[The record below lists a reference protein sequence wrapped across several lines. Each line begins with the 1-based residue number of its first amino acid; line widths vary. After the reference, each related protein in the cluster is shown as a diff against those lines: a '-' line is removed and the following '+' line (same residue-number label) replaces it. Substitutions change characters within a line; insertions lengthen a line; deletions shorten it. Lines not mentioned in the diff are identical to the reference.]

1 MTNTASGLIGYS
13 GFVGQSL
20 LRQRK
25 FDHLYRSTNI
35 GEIHGREFDLL
46 VCSGAPAQK
55 WIANKEPEKDAA
67 AIDGLISSLSTVSA
81 KSFVLISTV
90 DVFGSKTVMDETTC
104 VETEGLHPY
113 GYNRFRLEEFVRAHF
128 PSAKIIRLPGLV
140 GPGLRKN
147 AIYDLKH
154 GNNVAAID
162 SRGVFQ
168 FYPMV
173 NLWADICRAISI
185 DGDLFHFSAAPVSME
200 EVAREA
206 FGLEFKQEVV
216 ASPARYDMR
225 SVFADRFGGADGYLY
240 SKREEMIA
248 IRAYSQGDESAAA
261 KKG

>member
-1 MTNTASGLIGYS
+1 MDALIGFS

-20 LRQRK
+20 LRQRS
-25 FDHLYRSTNI
+25 FDFLYRSTNI
-35 GEIHGREFDLL
+35 GDIRGRSFDLL

-55 WIANKEPEKDAA
+55 WIANREPERDAEV
-67 AIDGLISSLSTVSA
+67 INGLIENLKLVSA
-81 KSFVLISTV
+81 KTFVLISTV
-90 DVFGSKTVMDETTC
+90 DVFGARSIMDENTP
-104 VETEGLHPY
+104 VETDNLHAYGL
-113 GYNRFRLEEFVRAHF
+113 NRYRLEEFVRSHF
-128 PSAKIIRLPGLV
+128 ACVKIIRLPGLV

-173 NLWADICRAISI
+173 NLWADICRAISL
-185 DGDLFHFSAAPVSME
+185 DGDLFHFSSAPVSME

-216 ASPARYDMR
+216 TSPARYDMR
-225 SVFADRFGGADGYLY
+225 SIFADRFGGTDGYLY
-240 SKREEMIA
+240 SKREELIA
-248 IRAYSQGDESAAA
+248 IRAYSQGNENVAA

>member
-1 MTNTASGLIGYS
+1 MDALIGFS

-20 LRQRK
+20 LRQRE
-25 FDHLYRSTNI
+25 FDCLYRSTNI
-35 GEIHGREFDLL
+35 DEIRGRSFDLV
-46 VCSGAPAQK
+46 VCSAAPAQK
-55 WIANKEPEKDAA
+55 WIANRDPERDAE
-67 AIDGLISSLSTVSA
+67 IIESLIENLKHISA
-81 KSFVLISTV
+81 KTFVLVSTV
-90 DVFGSKTVMDETTC
+90 DVFGARSVMDENTPI
-104 VETEGLHPY
+104 ETDGLHAY
-113 GYNRFRLEEFVRAHF
+113 GLNRYRLEEFVRAQF
-128 PSAKIIRLPGLV
+128 PCAKVIRLPGLV

-173 NLWADICRAISI
+173 NLWSDISRSISI
-185 DGDLFHFSAAPVSME
+185 DGSVFHFSAAPVSIE

-206 FGLEFKQEVV
+206 FGVELKQEVV

-225 SVFADRFGGADGYLY
+225 SIYAESFGGSNGYLY

-248 IRAYSQGDESAAA
+248 IRAYSQGEESAADI
-261 KKG
+261 KGSQ